1 MAALSRGV
9 NFGTYFFLPL
19 SFQKKA
25 ATIRCVH
32 LTTALRQFT
41 FWIPRQTAGRANLQ
55 QHEAMSI
62 EMFIAQIV
70 FDNSFVEWDF
80 TGPFSNLTILVY
92 YVSDEN

>member
-19 SFQKKA
+19 SFKKKA

-32 LTTALRQFT
+32 LTAALRQFT
-41 FWIPRQTAGRANLQ
+41 FGIPRQTAGRVNLQ

-62 EMFIAQIV
+62 EIFFAQIV
-70 FDNSFVEWDF
+70 LDNSLVEGDF
-80 TGPFSNLTILVY
+80 TGLFSDLEILVF
-92 YVSDEN
+92 YV